1 LQSQVI
7 GCQQEKLNKDKQKYS
22 RGFIRC
28 FPKGDAV
35 AEHLVN
41 DVFKIPGPPRILQSD
56 NGKEFAGIVKNIC
69 NILNVKIMHGRPR
82 HPQSQGQIER
92 LNQTIGWG
100 FTKLLWDNHREK
112 TGLT

>member
-1 LQSQVI
+1 
-7 GCQQEKLNKDKQKYS
+7 
-22 RGFIRC
+22 
-28 FPKGDAV
+28 
-35 AEHLVN
+35 
-41 DVFKIPGPPRILQSD
+41 
-56 NGKEFAGIVKNIC
+56 
-69 NILNVKIMHGRPR
+69 MHGRPR